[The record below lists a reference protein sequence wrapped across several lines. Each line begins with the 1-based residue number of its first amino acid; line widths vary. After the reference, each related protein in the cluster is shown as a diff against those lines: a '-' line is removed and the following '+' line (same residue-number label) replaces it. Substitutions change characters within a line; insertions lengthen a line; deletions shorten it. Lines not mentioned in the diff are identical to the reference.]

1 MEKKDFLRDLLTSS
15 NLLRRYQ
22 QMLAQ
27 APWPCFPWARS
38 KRELKRQVFFT
49 VQSSP
54 KNVWPFKRPS
64 FVHTRTSNPCMAKA
78 GDRLNWGFFSLDP
91 GSNKPSCL
99 SNTQQILIH
108 TGFCYE
114 LMVGGSNT
122 RKGFES
128 FSLPDSPISCQNSLR
143 LSISESARY
152 GLQMITFRSFRNATF
167 ITAEAS

>member
-114 LMVGGSNT
+114 LMVGGST
-122 RKGFES
+122 HARDSKV
-128 FSLPDSPISCQNSLR
+128 SLSLIAQYLAR
-143 LSISESARY
+143 TLSGYRF
-152 GLQMITFRSFRNATF
+152 QK
-167 ITAEAS
+167 AEGMMFKW